1 MYCNCLCVR
10 NKKKL
15 KKKRKKKGI
24 VRKEEQNKRKKCNDV
39 QLTII
44 VAFFNK
50 TIAICNDA
58 CRTLQ

>member
-1 MYCNCLCVR
+1 MCEI
-10 NKKKL
+10 KKKI

-44 VAFFNK
+44 VAFLNK
-50 TIAICNDA
+50 TIAICNDP